1 MNEKSLQEV
10 IYEIENFLGENYSF
24 RRNLLS
30 GKTEVQEIG
39 EGKEPSEWCILTEEV
54 FNSILLK
61 MMKEDVGG
69 KSPKQHTLEII
80 NSEATVAY
88 DPIKEYLKHLPQWD
102 GRNHVAELFNRIP
115 GLTSEQLSWCCTWLR
130 SAVAH
135 WMGIDMLHGNE
146 AVPVLIGA
154 QGCGKT
160 TFATLLLPVELRA
173 YFLDHINFGNKFDTT
188 GKTVIELPVAQDG
201 GFTYNGGTPNIDHYK
216 VHGIAG
222 DWTSRMTPGETE
234 INLFIPTVD
243 KEVLQA
249 CGFQSVSTLDAS
261 DAAKAVVAD
270 TGDYSWTPTT
280 GYTFAETQKAFSVG
294 IAAINDEANQ
304 MFAIKKVK
312 LMASILFDSADTA
325 KPIGITLT
333 GSNAASSAPDA
344 MGIFACG
351 PTA

>member
-1 MNEKSLQEV
+1 MSKVSDYQNGAFVGISHLFF
-10 IYEIENFLGENYSF
+10 I
-24 RRNLLS
+24 R
-30 GKTEVQEIG
+30 
-39 EGKEPSEWCILTEEV
+39 EG
-54 FNSILLK
+54 
-61 MMKEDVGG
+61 
-69 KSPKQHTLEII
+69 
-80 NSEATVAY
+80 
-88 DPIKEYLKHLPQWD
+88 
-102 GRNHVAELFNRIP
+102 
-115 GLTSEQLSWCCTWLR
+115 
-130 SAVAH
+130 
-135 WMGIDMLHGNE
+135 
-146 AVPVLIGA
+146 
-154 QGCGKT
+154 
-160 TFATLLLPVELRA
+160 
-173 YFLDHINFGNKFDTT
+173 FGNKFDTT

-333 GSNAASSAPDA
+333 GSNAASSAADA
-344 MGIFACG
+344 MGIFAGG